1 MKNTT
6 DRRKL
11 KAASKSCSST
21 DLGWALQQWL
31 DHSSA
36 DALSTPRHQ
45 SHLPIQRHAPSTAAL
60 FLLLLLSVT
69 VLLFLSC
76 SASSCTFL
84 LSLQL
89 NHMFS
94 HRSVFILLA
103 KLFSPPPPP
112 PLPPRLISL
121 YKHCMC
127 VRERER
133 ERLSKLRRIIITGLI
148 QLVVPALP
156 APPPRPFFSS
166 PPPVWSAHLSSWN
179 VLLFI

>member
-1 MKNTT
+1 MKKKSFWGEKMKKTT

-112 PLPPRLISL
+112 P
-121 YKHCMC
+121 
-127 VRERER
+127 
-133 ERLSKLRRIIITGLI
+133 
-148 QLVVPALP
+148 
-156 APPPRPFFSS
+156 PPPS
-166 PPPVWSAHLSSWN
+166 PYQSIQTLHVCERAREGE
-179 VLLFI
+179 VK